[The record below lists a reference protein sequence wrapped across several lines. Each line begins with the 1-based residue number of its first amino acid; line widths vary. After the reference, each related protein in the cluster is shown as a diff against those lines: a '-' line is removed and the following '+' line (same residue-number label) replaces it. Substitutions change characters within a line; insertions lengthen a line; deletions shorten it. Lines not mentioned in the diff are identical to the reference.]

1 MGLARF
7 HFEVSLIMNHTS
19 HKRNVSP
26 MTLEVRS
33 LVMGS
38 SPTLGRQTL
47 FSPGKTCTM
56 SPCYGGW
63 AENALPGLRFDDEDS
78 AVDSHP
84 HFTITAVVV
93 NPVEAEKG

>member
-1 MGLARF
+1 
-7 HFEVSLIMNHTS
+7 
-19 HKRNVSP
+19 
-26 MTLEVRS
+26 
-33 LVMGS
+33 
-38 SPTLGRQTL
+38 
-47 FSPGKTCTM
+47 M